1 MKKSKPLSVVLASVL
16 AASIM
21 GPHKGFASAEEA
33 QPSFFSIDRVGQIFT
48 DISREVKQ
56 TINDIILKVTGA
68 PSFLNIEPLD
78 PSVVKL
84 FDLDLIEDVFSEVTL
99 DVQLGMKE
107 LVAIWAS
114 KGHLISPSAQLG
126 IIKNAAGESAIL
138 DLSEKDLTFLET
150 EILNLLIRLRG
161 EGKLVA
167 FVSTLVET
175 LKTDPQFGHL
185 VSAIKAE
192 EKLKLLSTVDA
203 TIGSTASLRKFTKQ
217 SWKGLSA
224 ELANKLNKF
233 EKDVNNQSRLS
244 DNHFLA
250 ELANVANSGFYPA
263 GNVKLLVNGP
273 ASFSLRDSAMAKAKE
288 SINMITWAVIDDKT
302 GRELADLLI
311 KKSKEGLSVRL
322 IVDGQVSYRAGY
334 KEQVERMEKNGVSVM
349 RWFNPDAPFMGQH
362 RKILIIDEALTIM
375 GGMNPGDTYSHKAG
389 EAKNL
394 WLDTD
399 VALQGEAAEQTQKLF
414 ATIWNKQ
421 IAQQKLSLKKIT
433 KVKKQTSVVADVQ
446 AMIVEHEPQASGDQH
461 EILLTKMK
469 AIRGAEKTVDIENAY
484 VIVFPSLLN
493 EIKAAVERGVRVR
506 VLTNSSDSVDEPVVA
521 LPITRSAKMLADIG
535 AEVYLRKG
543 STVHS
548 KYMIVDE
555 RLFLI
560 GSYNLHPRSERIE
573 GETIVVFDQAKLAHE
588 VTQAFEKNILPASA
602 NRLEKTQGFFL
613 PINGS
618 TLLPLRM
625 FYDQL

>member
-1 MKKSKPLSVVLASVL
+1 MKKSNPLSVLLVSVL
-16 AASIM
+16 VASIIA
-21 GPHKGFASAEEA
+21 PQRGFSAVEEA
-33 QPSFFSIDRVGQIFT
+33 PAPFFSMDRVGQIFT
-48 DISREVKQ
+48 DISHEVKK
-56 TINDIILKVTGA
+56 TINQIILKVTGA
-68 PSFLNIEPLD
+68 PSFLHIEPLD
-78 PSVVKL
+78 PSVVKI
-84 FDLDLIEDVFSEVTL
+84 FDLDLVEDVFSDVTL
-99 DVQLGMKE
+99 EVQLGLKE

-114 KGHLISPSAQLG
+114 KGHMISPRAQLG
-126 IIKNAAGESAIL
+126 IIKNAAGQSAIL
-138 DLSEKDLTFLET
+138 DLSEKDLTYLET
-150 EILNLLIRLRG
+150 EILNLLIKLRG

-167 FVSTLVET
+167 FVSTMLES

-217 SWKGLSA
+217 TWKGLSE
-224 ELANKLNKF
+224 ELAKKLNSF
-233 EKDVNNQSRLS
+233 EKEAHVQSRLS
-244 DNHFLA
+244 DSHFLA
-250 ELANVANSGFYPA
+250 ELADIANSAFYPA
-263 GNVKLLVNGP
+263 ERVKLLVNGP

-288 SINMITWAVIDDKT
+288 SINMLTWAVIDDKT

-311 KKSKEGLSVRL
+311 KKSKEGLKVRL
-322 IVDGQVSYRAGY
+322 IVDGQVSFRAGY
-334 KEQVERMEKNGVSVM
+334 KEQVERMEKNGVSVV

-362 RKILIIDEALTIM
+362 RKILIVDEALTIM

-399 VALQGEAAEQTQKLF
+399 VALQGEAAEQTQRLF
-414 ATIWNKQ
+414 VSIWNKQ
-421 IAQQKLSLKKIT
+421 ISAQKLSFTRIT
-433 KVKKQTSVVADVQ
+433 KVKKQLSVNADAR
-446 AMIVEHEPQASGDQH
+446 AMIVEHEPLASGDQH

-493 EIKAAVERGVRVR
+493 EIKAAVDRGVRVR

-573 GETIVVFDQAKLAHE
+573 GETIAVFDQVELVQQATK
-588 VTQAFEKNILPASA
+588 AFEKNISPESA
-602 NRLEKTQGFFL
+602 NRLEKSQGFFL